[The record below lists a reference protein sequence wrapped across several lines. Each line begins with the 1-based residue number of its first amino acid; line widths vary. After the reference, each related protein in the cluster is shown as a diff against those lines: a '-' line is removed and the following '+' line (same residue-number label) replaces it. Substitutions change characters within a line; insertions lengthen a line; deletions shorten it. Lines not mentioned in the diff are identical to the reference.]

1 MKKFTS
7 KDVVFLAILSVVLL
21 LASSLIMPIVMFTHL
36 TALRQLFAAPIFAIF
51 AVIALKKVPKIGAL
65 TIVGLLT
72 GGVLIFMSAIM
83 FINNFLGALIVE
95 LIIFL
100 FFKNYDKDAA
110 ILTAASLYIPL
121 TLPLSLL
128 AQVVMK
134 GEKLSSLLG
143 SSFQTIVLP
152 ISVIVL
158 SIAGAFIGLKIAKEL
173 KRTGKL

>member
-21 LASSLIMPIVMFTHL
+21 LASSIVMPIVMFTQI

-51 AVIALKKVPKIGAL
+51 SVIAIKKVPKVGTL
-65 TIVGLLT
+65 SIVGLLT
-72 GGVLIFMSAIM
+72 GGVLVFMSPIM
-83 FINNFLGALIVE
+83 LINNFLGAVIVE
-95 LIIFL
+95 FIILIL
-100 FFKNYDKDAA
+100 FRNYDKDAA
-110 ILTAASLYIPL
+110 VLTAASLYIPV
-121 TLPLSLL
+121 TLPLSLV

-134 GEKLSSLLG
+134 GEKLSDLLG
-143 SSFQTIVLP
+143 STFQSVILP

-158 SIAGAFIGLKIAKEL
+158 SIAGAFIGLKIATEL